1 MSTST
6 PPIRSDELTSSCAA
20 ASCAEAA
27 VFFVHVGARKD
38 EPTQVQCPAMSN
50 SDSKTVGAGEPSR
63 HEVWRMFDRIA
74 PRYDLLNR
82 VLSGRRD
89 VAWRHRMATLL
100 PAGDRLRLLDVAT
113 GTGDQIL
120 SLMDASPRIVEACG
134 VDMSEGMLEHGRAKI
149 RARSLEGRVTLKRGD
164 ATAIPEPDAAYDL
177 TTISFGIR
185 NVENVVAGLRE
196 MRRILRPGGRAL
208 VLEFS
213 QPTARW
219 FRGLYF
225 FYLRHMLPIIGG
237 WFSGDREAYRYLNVT
252 IETFPS
258 GDAFCALMRE
268 AGFTQVHAIPL
279 TLGIASIYVGD
290 AGA

>member
-1 MSTST
+1 MRGGLLSGG
-6 PPIRSDELTSSCAA
+6 RR
-20 ASCAEAA
+20 
-27 VFFVHVGARKD
+27 FFVHVGTRKD
-38 EPTQVQCPAMSN
+38 EPTQVQCNAMSN
-50 SDSKTVGAGEPSR
+50 SDSKTVGVAEPSR
-63 HEVWRMFDRIA
+63 HEVWRMFDRIS
-74 PRYDLLNR
+74 PRYDVLNR

-89 VAWRHRMATLL
+89 VAWRRRMSRLL
-100 PAGDRLRLLDVAT
+100 PAGERLRLLDVAT

-120 SLMDASPRIVEACG
+120 SLMDASPRIVEARG
-134 VDMSEGMLEHGRAKI
+134 VDMSEGMLERGRAKL
-149 RARSLEGRVTLKRGD
+149 RARKLDDRVTLKVGD
-164 ATAIPEPDAAYDL
+164 ATAIPEPDAAYDIA
-177 TTISFGIR
+177 TISFGIR

-225 FYLRHMLPIIGG
+225 FYLRHVLPVVGG
-237 WFSGDREAYRYLNVT
+237 WLSGDREAYRYLNVT

-268 AGFTQVHAIPL
+268 AGFTQVRAVPL
-279 TLGIASIYVGD
+279 TFGIASIYAGDVG
-290 AGA
+290 A